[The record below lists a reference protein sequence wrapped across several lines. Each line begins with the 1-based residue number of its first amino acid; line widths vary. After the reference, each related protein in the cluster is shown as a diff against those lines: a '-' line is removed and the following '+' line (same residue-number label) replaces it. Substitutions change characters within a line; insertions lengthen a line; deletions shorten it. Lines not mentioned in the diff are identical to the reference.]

1 MQAYSIHC
9 LNPVN
14 RAIILLILRAV
25 VAAVAIVAVNSVA
38 GAAGCSFS
46 ARAVLFA
53 WVVAACVLAGR
64 CMAEIDSAGKV
75 AAVESRPLP
84 EWIADASEAVEPR
97 HQANDELERALAELY
112 ELRTKLQQC
121 AMWAADTEQCR
132 KQSARKADEYRAAL
146 DGLGELWEGAH
157 SKIMAAK
164 IERRTAEDRETVAI
178 AELLAERELLRK
190 AILKNTKQAAVIAK
204 LRGRLADRRE
214 RRRNAIDR
222 ELQRETVRASLRPI
236 VYARGG
242 IDCSSYAF
250 TACYDSRSEA
260 IEAGIPGYLLR
271 TGKGYRKGEPLDT
284 LADSLIADG
293 YFQCPDDRNQ
303 GEYLLQLLREAAPS
317 QLGETGRTYE
327 LAEERNQ
334 LDTDD
339 YADVSFDPTEF
350 EAIPL

>member
-1 MQAYSIHC
+1 MQAYSIPC

-14 RAIILLILRAV
+14 RAVILLILRCI
-25 VAAVAIVAVNSVA
+25 VAAVAIAAVNGIA
-38 GAAGCSFS
+38 CYAGCAFS

-53 WVVAACVLAGR
+53 WTVSACILAGR
-64 CMAEIDSAGKV
+64 CMAEIDQAGKN
-75 AAVESRPLP
+75 AAVRPLP
-84 EWIADASEAVEPR
+84 EWIHQASEAIEPR
-97 HQANDELERALAELY
+97 HVANDGLERTLAELY

-121 AMWAADTEQCR
+121 SMWAADTEMCR
-132 KQSARKADEYRAAL
+132 KQAARKAEEYRTAL
-146 DGLGELWEGAH
+146 DGLGELWESAH

-164 IERRTAEDRETVAI
+164 IERRNAEDRESVTI
-178 AELLAERELLRK
+178 AEMIESRELLRK
-190 AILKNTKQAAVIAK
+190 AILKNTKQSAKIAS
-204 LRGRLADRRE
+204 LRERLANRRN
-214 RRRNAIDR
+214 RRRSAIER

-317 QLGETGRTYE
+317 QHGETGRTYE

-334 LDTDD
+334 IDADD
-339 YADVSFDPTEF
+339 YADASFNPAEF